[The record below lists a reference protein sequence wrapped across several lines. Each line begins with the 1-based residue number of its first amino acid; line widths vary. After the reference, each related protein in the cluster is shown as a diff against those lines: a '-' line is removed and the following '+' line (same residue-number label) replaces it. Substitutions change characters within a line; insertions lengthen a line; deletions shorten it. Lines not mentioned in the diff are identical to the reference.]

1 MANSFN
7 IEGFDSLETVIVDF
21 SATWCGPCKALNLIL
36 DEISSTTD
44 IKVFKIDVDENQ
56 DLAIEHGVR
65 SIPTML
71 LFKKGQLINRL
82 AGMKRKEEILE
93 AFN

>member
-1 MANSFN
+1 MTNSFN

-21 SATWCGPCKALNLIL
+21 SATWCGPCKALNPIL

>member
-1 MANSFN
+1 MANDFN
-7 IEGFDSLETVIVDF
+7 IEGFDILESVIIDF
-21 SATWCGPCKALNLIL
+21 SATWCGPCKALNPIL

-56 DLAIEHGVR
+56 QLAIEHGVR

-71 LFKKGQLINRL
+71 LYKKGQLINRL

>member
-21 SATWCGPCKALNLIL
+21 SATWCGPCKALNPIL